1 MTTPIEYGVLSTIV
15 MVILLISA
23 TVYAGIVAVL
33 VVAIIL
39 ACYMLVRC
47 MKRGE
52 TTETMIFWTIAAL
65 VIAAVVTGLLANFT
79 LGTAMLL
86 CASAGFIV
94 GFLFKS
100 RGLW

>member
-23 TVYAGIVAVL
+23 TAYAGIIAVL

-39 ACYMLVRC
+39 AVCMLVRC
-47 MKRGE
+47 VRSSEG
-52 TTETMIFWTIAAL
+52 TGIMIFWTIVTL
-65 VIAAVVTGLLANFT
+65 VASAIVSGLLADFT
-79 LGTAMLL
+79 LGAAMLL
-86 CASAGFIV
+86 CSCAGFIV

-100 RGLW
+100 WGLW